1 MITQLSFLNHLLNM
15 FVSLKMYDQYLY
27 SFLQIKH
34 TGELKYSTLSP
45 SDMTFVP
52 PN

>member
-1 MITQLSFLNHLLNM
+1 
-15 FVSLKMYDQYLY
+15 MYDQYLF

-34 TGELKYSTLSP
+34 TGELKYNMLSP

-52 PN
+52 PNQQQLTILVILLNC